1 MSRDF
6 SLNGIGRRPT
16 SLLLD
21 DVAESGA
28 GGKVCAIDCVRLG
41 RFGRFVAV
49 DDGMHVVARSGR
61 FLWPAT
67 ETTAPQSESAQFRLE
82 TLCHEL
88 RRGGWEQRATGS
100 GRAWYAHRF
109 LPSAVP
115 ARPGARENEAL
126 GRAPDAR
133 RRARGGHRRARA
145 ERPPGRAD
153 SGRRART
160 NASGAGRRDSARR
173 PGRGDTGGRSA
184 RWSGGNRQIV
194 RRGACGH
201 RERGRA
207 RAREANSCEAVV
219 PRPARHPDAARRKL
233 REQSLR
239 PRDGVHHLRP
249 PVVGRTRPSN
259 GATPVAARQMLRK
272 RTTVATSRVGGARA
286 LRPRPAD
293 ARSLKS
299 HLDR

>member
-1 MSRDF
+1 MSRNF

-126 GRAPDAR
+126 GRAPDLD
-133 RRARGGHRRARA
+133 GGHEEGTEEPVPNGHRA
-145 ERPPGRAD
+145 EPTADDVLGRMPPEQAD
-153 SGRRART
+153 VT
-160 NASGAGRRDSARR
+160 
-173 PGRGDTGGRSA
+173 
-184 RWSGGNRQIV
+184 
-194 RRGACGH
+194 
-201 RERGRA
+201 
-207 RAREANSCEAVV
+207 
-219 PRPARHPDAARRKL
+219 
-233 REQSLR
+233 
-239 PRDGVHHLRP
+239 PRDVQAGE
-249 PVVGRTRPSN
+249 T
-259 GATPVAARQMLRK
+259 
-272 RTTVATSRVGGARA
+272 
-286 LRPRPAD
+286 PAD
-293 ARSLKS
+293 VPLAGAAATAKS
-299 HLDR
+299 SVEERAGTESADGPEPERPTPAKPWYRAPRATQTPLAGNSVSNLCDRVTAYTTSAHQL